1 MSINLSDDGEA
12 KEAVNF
18 QRVPDMLEINR
29 FFDGETGK
37 SVNYREVVAAL
48 PKSVREMLTSGF
60 EMKNFAKIFED
71 QSMMQT
77 VEAYLASGMNIS
89 ETARRLYMHR
99 NTLMYRLNNI
109 RKNTGLD
116 LSNFADAVTFELL
129 RYLYIIK

>member
-1 MSINLSDDGEA
+1 MNGNFQGDGEA
-12 KEAVNF
+12 KEAVKF

-29 FFDGETGK
+29 FFDGEEGK
-37 SVNYREVVAAL
+37 KVNYREVVAAL

-77 VEAYLASGMNIS
+77 VEVYLDSGMNIS

-116 LSNFADAVTFELL
+116 LSNFSDAVTFELL
-129 RYLYIIK
+129 HYLYIIK

>member
-1 MSINLSDDGEA
+1 MSVNFDGDGVEN
-12 KEAVNF
+12 EAVNF
-18 QRVPDMLEINR
+18 KRVPDMLEINR

-37 SVNYREVVAAL
+37 NVNYREVVAAL

-99 NTLMYRLNNI
+99 NTLMYRLNSI

-116 LSNFADAVTFELL
+116 LSKFADAVTFELL

>member
-1 MSINLSDDGEA
+1 MSINLSDDGVE
-12 KEAVNF
+12 KETVNY

-29 FFDGETGK
+29 FFEAEEGK
-37 SVNYREVVAAL
+37 KVNYREVVAAL

-77 VEAYLASGMNIS
+77 VETYLGCGMNIS

-99 NTLMYRLNNI
+99 NTLMYRLGNI

-129 RYLYIIK
+129 HYLYILK

>member
-1 MSINLSDDGEA
+1 MSINLSDDGVE

-18 QRVPDMLEINR
+18 QRVPDMLELNR
-29 FFDGETGK
+29 FFEAEEGK
-37 SVNYREVVAAL
+37 KVNYREVVAAL

-77 VEAYLASGMNIS
+77 VEAYLGCGMNIS

-129 RYLYIIK
+129 HYLYILK

>member
-37 SVNYREVVAAL
+37 KVNYREVVAAL

-60 EMKNFAKIFED
+60 EIHFFD
-71 QSMMQT
+71 
-77 VEAYLASGMNIS
+77 V
-89 ETARRLYMHR
+89 
-99 NTLMYRLNNI
+99 
-109 RKNTGLD
+109 
-116 LSNFADAVTFELL
+116 
-129 RYLYIIK
+129 

>member
-1 MSINLSDDGEA
+1 MSVNFEGDGEA

-18 QRVPDMLEINR
+18 KRVPDMLELNR
-29 FFDGETGK
+29 FFEGETGK
-37 SVNYREVVAAL
+37 TVNYREVVAAL

-77 VEAYLASGMNIS
+77 VEAYLGAGMNIS

-99 NTLMYRLNNI
+99 NTLMYRLGSI

-116 LSNFADAVTFELL
+116 LSNFGDAVTFELL
-129 RYLYIIK
+129 HYLYILK

>member
-1 MSINLSDDGEA
+1 MSENFDGDGEV

-18 QRVPDMLEINR
+18 KRVPDMLEINR

-37 SVNYREVVAAL
+37 NVNYREVVAAL

-77 VEAYLASGMNIS
+77 VEVYLASGMNIS

-116 LSNFADAVTFELL
+116 LSKFADAVTFELL

>member
-1 MSINLSDDGEA
+1 MSEEKDT
-12 KEAVNF
+12 VNF

-29 FFDGETGK
+29 FFEAEDGK
-37 SVNYREVVAAL
+37 KVNYREVVAAL

-77 VEAYLASGMNIS
+77 VKVYLDSGMNIS

-99 NTLMYRLNNI
+99 NTLMYRLNSI
-109 RKNTGLD
+109 KKNTGLN
-116 LSNFADAVTFELL
+116 LSNFLDAVTFELL
-129 RYLYIIK
+129 HYLYIIK

>member
-1 MSINLSDDGEA
+1 MSENFDGDGVE

-18 QRVPDMLEINR
+18 KRVPDMLEINR
-29 FFDGETGK
+29 FFDGEEGK
-37 SVNYREVVAAL
+37 NVNYREVVAAL

-99 NTLMYRLNNI
+99 NTLMYRLRSI

-116 LSNFADAVTFELL
+116 LSKFSDAVTFELL

>member
-1 MSINLSDDGEA
+1 MSINLSDDGEE

-18 QRVPDMLEINR
+18 QRVPDMLELNR
-29 FFDGETGK
+29 FFEVETGNK
-37 SVNYREVVAAL
+37 VNYREVVAAL

-99 NTLMYRLNNI
+99 NTLMYRLNSI
-109 RKNTGLD
+109 RKHTGLD
-116 LSNFADAVTFELL
+116 LSKFSDAVTFELL

>member
-1 MSINLSDDGEA
+1 MSINLSDGGEE

-18 QRVPDMLEINR
+18 QRVPDMLELNR
-29 FFDGETGK
+29 FFEAETGNK
-37 SVNYREVVAAL
+37 VNYREVVAAL

-77 VEAYLASGMNIS
+77 VEAYLDAGMNIS

-116 LSNFADAVTFELL
+116 LSNFSDAVTFKLL
-129 RYLYIIK
+129 HYLYIIK